1 MNKDTFLNI
10 TVGLLSA
17 LLIGGGAY
25 IMMTGGMIK
34 STGAESQV
42 ATIETTNSE
51 DTNIKVETK
60 EATSPKSDTS
70 IKVNNKIINNM
81 QDGLKIEI
89 KKEGSGDSVKNG
101 QMVSVHY
108 TGMFMNGKVFDSSV
122 SRGVP
127 FEFQLGA
134 GMVIKGWDKGVLG
147 MKRGEKR
154 TLTISPELA
163 YGEQGAGGVI
173 PPNSTLVFDVEL
185 IDFK

>member
-17 LLIGGGAY
+17 ILIGGGAY
-25 IMMTGGMIK
+25 MMMTGGMIK
-34 STGAESQV
+34 NTNADSQV
-42 ATIETTNSE
+42 ATIETTNS
-51 DTNIKVETK
+51 NET
-60 EATSPKSDTS
+60 DQ
-70 IKVNNKIINNM
+70 KVNTQEVDSQKAVEKIKNNIIKNNM

-89 KKEGSGDSVKNG
+89 KKEGVGEAVKNG
-101 QMVSVHY
+101 QTVSVHY
-108 TGMFMNGKVFDSSV
+108 TGMFTNGKVFDSSL

-127 FEFQLGA
+127 LEFKLGS

-147 MKRGEKR
+147 MKKGEKR

-163 YGEQGAGGVI
+163 YGEQGAGNVI

-185 IDFK
+185 VDFK